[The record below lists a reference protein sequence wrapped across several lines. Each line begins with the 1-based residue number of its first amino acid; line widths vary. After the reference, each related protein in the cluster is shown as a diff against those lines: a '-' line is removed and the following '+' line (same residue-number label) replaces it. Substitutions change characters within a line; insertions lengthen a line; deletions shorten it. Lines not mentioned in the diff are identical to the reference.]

1 MDAEVSTVL
10 VVDDSSTMR
19 RIVGGVVEHL
29 GHAVIG
35 AEDGR
40 EGLEVLQKN
49 AQVALVVSD
58 HNMPRLRGLGMVERM
73 RELDAQVSSTA
84 LQVAAHSSTGLHR

>member
-1 MDAEVSTVL
+1 
-10 VVDDSSTMR
+10 MR
-19 RIVGGVVEHL
+19 RIGGGVVEHL

-35 AEDGR
+35 AE

-49 AQVALVVSD
+49 AQVALVASD

-84 LQVAAHSSTGLHR
+84 LPEAAHSSTGLHR